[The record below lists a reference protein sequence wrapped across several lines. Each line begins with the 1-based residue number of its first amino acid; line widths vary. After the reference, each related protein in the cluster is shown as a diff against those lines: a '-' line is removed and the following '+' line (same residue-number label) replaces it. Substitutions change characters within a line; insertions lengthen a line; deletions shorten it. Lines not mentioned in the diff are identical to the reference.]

1 MNKIFNFD
9 ANKLVEK
16 YGTPLYV
23 YNKETIIDN
32 YQKLKSSFQ
41 KYYPKTDVHYAVKA
55 NTNLAILKILE
66 EEGASVDCSSPFELL
81 TSEKAG
87 FTSEKIMYTGNYE
100 SISDLEAAV
109 KSKATINLDDISSL
123 KRLLSFHLPERIS
136 FRINPGIGRGGFEGI
151 VTGGTDAKF
160 GVPYEDASKA
170 YKLAQIN
177 GIKRF
182 GIHMMTGSNNLEPYY
197 FAEIVDKLLTIA
209 GKVFEQL
216 GTQPEYVDIGGGF
229 GIPYHDEEIPL
240 NLELTAQLVS
250 EEFREKCKK
259 YNLGSPRLKIEP
271 GRYIA
276 ANAGYLLSK
285 VTGTKSSYKK
295 FVGIDSGMNTLLRPA
310 LYGASHQH
318 FILGKD
324 TATEPVN
331 LCGRICEN
339 SDIFAKH
346 IYLPEAELGDIVI
359 TKDAGAYGYAMAS
372 NYNGRLRPAEVLI
385 DQGRDKLIRKRE
397 TLKNLFN
404 LYPED
409 L

>member
-1 MNKIFNFD
+1 MQKIFNVD
-9 ANKLVEK
+9 INYLVEK

-23 YNKETIIDN
+23 YDKNTIIEN
-32 YQKLKSSFQ
+32 YQKLKTSFR
-41 KYYPKTDVHYAVKA
+41 KYYPQTDVHYAVKA

-66 EEGASVDCSSPFELL
+66 KEGACVDCSSPFELL
-81 TSEKAG
+81 VSEKAG
-87 FTSEKIMYTGNYE
+87 FTSDKIMYTGNYE

-109 KSKATINLDDISSL
+109 SSKATINLDDISSL
-123 KRLLSFHLPERIS
+123 NRLLSFHLPERIS

-160 GVPYEDASKA
+160 GVPYEEASKA
-170 YKLAQIN
+170 YKLAQQS
-177 GIKRF
+177 GIKKF

-209 GKVFEQL
+209 GKVFAQL

-229 GIPYHDEEIPL
+229 GVPYQDEEAPL
-240 NLELTAQLVS
+240 NLELTAQLVA
-250 EEFREKCKK
+250 EEFKEKCKK
-259 YNLGSPRLKIEP
+259 YNLGNPRLKIEP

-285 VTGTKSSYKK
+285 VTGTKSSYKN

-324 TATEPVN
+324 TPTEPVN

-346 IYLPEAELGDIVI
+346 IYLPKVEPGDIVI

-372 NYNGRLRPAEVLI
+372 NYNGRLRPAEILL
-385 DQGRDKLIRKRE
+385 DQDQDILIRKRE
-397 TLKNLFN
+397 TLQTLFN
-404 LYPED
+404 LYPKN
-409 L
+409 